1 MANRVVDDAYKHVH
15 DVMTKAKE
23 ELSNIQSEPIGR
35 EVRSKQE
42 ISSILKK
49 LSSMS
54 PEERNARMD
63 EMISVSGHKGNG
75 LDDCGLCN
83 MIRKAAK

>member
-35 EVRSKQE
+35 EARSKQE